1 MLGQGVGM
9 GATVQPRISKREFIS
24 LVASRS
30 GQPIRVVSEVY
41 ESLIGELT
49 EAVRRGD
56 TVVLTGFGRFTR
68 QLHKGHKV
76 RFGKKDVDGYSV
88 LKFSASRSINRRL
101 DPDADPSS
109 PESYDLIDAF
119 DEAEAHLLRAAS

>member
-56 TVVLTGFGRFTR
+56 TVVLTGFGTR
-68 QLHKGHKV
+68 AT
-76 RFGKKDVDGYSV
+76 R
-88 LKFSASRSINRRL
+88 SASARRTWTTT
-101 DPDADPSS
+101 
-109 PESYDLIDAF
+109 
-119 DEAEAHLLRAAS
+119 RC